1 MEPHGPR
8 ELMEL
13 STAQQFELERMRRTI
28 DATTDPAALREL
40 CRQLLHA
47 WHTQKAATQW
57 VMRQTL
63 GRPSQIA
70 REAAR
75 EVLGQQKGATPN
87 LDAPPEWPLPEVQ
100 A

>member
-1 MEPHGPR
+1 MEPNGPR

-28 DATTDPAALREL
+28 DATTDPAELREL
-40 CRQLLHA
+40 CRQLLQA
-47 WHTQKAATQW
+47 WLTQKAATQW
-57 VMRQTL
+57 VMRQSL
-63 GRPSQIA
+63 SPPSQIA

-75 EVLGQQKGATPN
+75 EVLSQQKGGTAR
-87 LDAPPEWPLPEVQ
+87 LAAPPQWPLPEAQ

>member
-1 MEPHGPR
+1 MEPSGPR

-13 STAQQFELERMRRTI
+13 STSQQFELERMRRTI

-47 WHTQKAATQW
+47 WHSQKAATQW